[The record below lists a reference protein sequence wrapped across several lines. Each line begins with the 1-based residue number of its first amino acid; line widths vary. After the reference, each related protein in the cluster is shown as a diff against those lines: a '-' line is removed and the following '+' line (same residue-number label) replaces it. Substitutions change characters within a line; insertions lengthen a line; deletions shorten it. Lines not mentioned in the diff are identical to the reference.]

1 MGQTCAT
8 NQQKR
13 GILWSSRTEQHLRW
27 YEGSKPCQ
35 LYQNHGGF
43 PWPKLNTWP
52 REIQNQAAVS
62 AMEDRPSVR
71 LSFSSCLSV
80 QNSKDPQR
88 HQIPDGFRCFE
99 ARKHQVGMA
108 LDFSWFEDHDSL
120 VKWRCPKISKMG
132 VTPSIV
138 GTPIWRNPQ
147 MSLEKNSIIWL
158 WLDPSSVERLGKIS
172 CCRMNQFQLSFQVG
186 LWICLKGSWYL
197 PSNVSSIQNPWNFKI
212 FGTL

>member
-1 MGQTCAT
+1 M
-8 NQQKR
+8 
-13 GILWSSRTEQHLRW
+13 ILRW
-27 YEGSKPCQ
+27 LIHGWWWWSHLINGAGDDHDSKVSPPKPEMSLLVSWDGTNLRHQPTEKRDPVIIEDRATSEMVWHYEGSKPCQ
-35 LYQNHGGF
+35 FYQNHGGF

-108 LDFSWFEDHDSL
+108 LDFSGLKIMILWSNGGVL
-120 VKWRCPKISKMG
+120 KYLKWG
-132 VTPSIV
+132 
-138 GTPIWRNPQ
+138 
-147 MSLEKNSIIWL
+147 
-158 WLDPSSVERLGKIS
+158 
-172 CCRMNQFQLSFQVG
+172 
-186 LWICLKGSWYL
+186 
-197 PSNVSSIQNPWNFKI
+197 
-212 FGTL
+212 